1 LLHHHARLAGW
12 SAPEV
17 VRATAG
23 AQEPIPCVDFV
34 AEAAHCPLCGA
45 AVQAQKSKRRRV
57 VTVAAGAFVAR
68 EIRKRC
74 SSDSTHPVLVSEQLS
89 GLVPPRQGYGY
100 DLIAQV
106 GLARYLRNL
115 QRAEIRTELL
125 AKQGIVVSDGSISN
139 LCDRFLRL
147 LEGLHRQR
155 APALCAAMNGGYPLH
170 IDATSE
176 HGKGG
181 LFLCLDGRRGWVL
194 HAVKIAS
201 ENAEE
206 LRPCI
211 AETIRR
217 FGDPVAVVRDLST
230 AEAGAVE
237 GLRKKGIPDLVCH
250 YHFLG
255 AIGKKLFDD
264 PYAVLRNLLR
274 QSKVRTQLRELLREL
289 RQHTTAEVYEGKYG
303 HGRLREDLLAL
314 LYWVL
319 EGEGRKDLPY
329 PFSLPH
335 LEFYRRC
342 REATQRAE
350 RWLPLPRSHVERRAL
365 KQLAKVLAQFDELPR
380 LAWAIPKLENGW
392 QAFSELRDILRLT
405 DAELPRGDL
414 RYLSTREFPELEKA
428 RLSAIEETTKAYHQ
442 QLRKRVTD
450 SHRPSSAEAVIL
462 KYLDRYAKQLFGHPV
477 IYDDNGN
484 IVSVVERTN
493 NVAEHFFGAD
503 KQKLRRRLGR
513 ANLGR
518 DLEDQPAQAVLASNL
533 LHSDYVRVLCGSLE
547 HLPAAFAALDQET
560 LEEVSPL
567 QRSNRDSRL
576 LKRIGALIADD
587 EHPSQNDGIID
598 RQIRQ
603 TDAAVTEI

>member
-1 LLHHHARLAGW
+1 V
-12 SAPEV
+12 E
-17 VRATAG
+17 RATAG
-23 AQEPIPCVDFV
+23 AQEPIPCIDFV
-34 AEAAHCPLCGA
+34 AEAEHCPLCGA
-45 AVQAQKSKRRRV
+45 PVLAQKSKRRRV

-68 EIRKRC
+68 EVRKRC
-74 SSDSTHPVLVSEQLS
+74 AGDNTHPVLVCEKLS

-100 DLIAQV
+100 DLIVQV

-115 QRAEIRTELL
+115 QREEIRTELL
-125 AKQGIVVSDGSISN
+125 AEQGIVVSDGSITN
-139 LCDRFLRL
+139 LCDRFLLL
-147 LEGLHRQR
+147 LEGLHRRR
-155 APALCAAMNGGYPLH
+155 APALRAAMNGGYPLH

-206 LRPCI
+206 LRPGI
-211 AETIRR
+211 EETIRR
-217 FGDPVAVVRDLST
+217 FADPIAVVRDLST
-230 AEAGAVE
+230 AEAGAVK
-237 GLRKKGIPDLVCH
+237 GLRKKGIPDLLCH

-255 AIGKKLFDD
+255 AIGKKLFDA
-264 PYAVLRNLLR
+264 PYTVLRNLLR

-289 RQHTTAEVYEGKYG
+289 RQHSTAEVYEGKYG
-303 HGRLREDLLAL
+303 HGRLREDLLVL

-319 EGEGRKDLPY
+319 EGEGRKDTPY

-335 LEFYRRC
+335 LDFYRRC
-342 REATQRAE
+342 QEALLRAE

-365 KQLAKVLAQFDELPR
+365 KQLTEVLAQFDELPR
-380 LAWAIPKLENGW
+380 LAWVVPKLQSGW

-405 DAELPRGDL
+405 DAELPRGDP
-414 RYLSTREFPELEKA
+414 RYLSTREFPQLEMA
-428 RLSAIEETTKAYHQ
+428 RLGEIEKTTKAYHQ

-450 SHRPSSAEAVIL
+450 SHNPSSAEAVIL
-462 KYLDRYAKQLFGHPV
+462 KYLDRYAKQLFGHPAT
-477 IYDDNGN
+477 YDDDGN

-547 HLPAAFAALDQET
+547 YLPAAFAELDQET
-560 LEEVSPL
+560 LEVSPL
-567 QRSNRDSRL
+567 QRSNRDTRL
-576 LKRIGALIADD
+576 LKRIGALIAD
-587 EHPSQNDGIID
+587 ERPAQNNGISG
-598 RQIRQ
+598 RQMSQ
-603 TDAAVTEI
+603 TDASVTES

>member
-1 LLHHHARLAGW
+1 LFRHHARLAGW

-23 AQEPIPCVDFV
+23 AQEPIPCIDFI
-34 AEAAHCPLCGA
+34 AEADHCPLCGE

-57 VTVAAGAFVAR
+57 VTLAVGAFVAR
-68 EIRKRC
+68 EVRKRC
-74 SSDSTHPVLVSEQLS
+74 GSDSTHPVLVSEKLS

-100 DLIAQV
+100 DLIVQA

-115 QRAEIRTELL
+115 QREEIRTELL
-125 AKQGIVVSDGSISN
+125 GEQGIVVSDGSISN

-147 LEGLHRQR
+147 LEGLHRRR
-155 APALCAAMNGGYPLH
+155 APALRAAMHGGYPLH

-181 LFLCLDGRRGWVL
+181 LFACLDGRRGWVL
-194 HAVKIAS
+194 QAVKIAS

-211 AETIRR
+211 EETIRR
-217 FGDPVAVVRDLST
+217 FGDPIAVVRDLST

-237 GLRKKGIPDLVCH
+237 GLRKKGIPDLLCH

-255 AIGKKLFDD
+255 AIAKKLFDD

-274 QSKVRTQLRELLREL
+274 QSKVRTQLRDLLRQL
-289 RQHTTAEVYEGKYG
+289 RQHTTAEVYKGKYG
-303 HGRLREDLLAL
+303 QGRLREDLLAL

-335 LEFYRRC
+335 LDFYRRC

-350 RWLPLPRSHVERRAL
+350 RWLPLPRSYVERRAL

-380 LAWAIPKLENGW
+380 LAWVVTKLQSGW

-442 QLRKRVTD
+442 QLRKRVAD
-450 SHRPSSAEAVIL
+450 SHSPSSAEAVIL
-462 KYLDRYAKQLFGHPV
+462 TYLDRYAKQLFGHPAT
-477 IYDDNGN
+477 YDDDGN
-484 IVSVVERTN
+484 IVFVVERTN

-518 DLEDQPAQAVLASNL
+518 DLEDQPAQAILASNL
-533 LHSDYVRVLCGSLE
+533 VHSDYVRVLCGSLE
-547 HLPAAFAALDQET
+547 HLPAAFAELDQET
-560 LEEVSPL
+560 LADVSAL
-567 QRSNRDSRL
+567 QRSNRDTKL
-576 LKRIGALIADD
+576 LKRIGALIAD
-587 EHPSQNDGIID
+587 EHPAQNNGIID

-603 TDAAVTEI
+603 PGAVVT

>member
-1 LLHHHARLAGW
+1 
-12 SAPEV
+12 V

-23 AQEPIPCVDFV
+23 AQELIPCIDFV
-34 AEAAHCPLCGA
+34 AEAEHCPLCGE

-57 VTVAAGAFVAR
+57 VTLAAGAFVAR
-68 EIRKRC
+68 EVRKRC
-74 SSDSTHPVLVSEQLS
+74 SSDSTHPVLVSEKLS

-100 DLIAQV
+100 DLIVQV

-115 QRAEIRTELL
+115 QREEIRAELL
-125 AKQGIVVSDGSISN
+125 AEQGIVVSDGSISN

-147 LEGLHRQR
+147 LEGLHRRR
-155 APALCAAMNGGYPLH
+155 APALRAAMNGGYPLH

-181 LFLCLDGRRGWVL
+181 VFLCLDGRRGWVL

-211 AETIRR
+211 DETIRR
-217 FGDPVAVVRDLST
+217 FGDPIAVVRDLST

-237 GLRKKGIPDLVCH
+237 GLRKKGIPDLLCH

-264 PYAVLRNLLR
+264 SYTVLRTLLR
-274 QSKVRTQLRELLREL
+274 QSKVRTQLHDLLREL
-289 RQHTTAEVYEGKYG
+289 RQHTTAEVYAGKYG
-303 HGRLREDLLAL
+303 QGRLREDLLAL
-314 LYWVL
+314 LYWLL

-335 LEFYRRC
+335 LDFYRRC

-365 KQLAKVLAQFDELPR
+365 KQLVKVLAHLDELPR
-380 LAWAIPKLENGW
+380 LAWVIPKLESAW

-428 RLSAIEETTKAYHQ
+428 RLNAIEETTKSYHQ

-450 SHRPSSAEAVIL
+450 SHSPSSAEAVIL
-462 KYLDRYAKQLFGHPV
+462 KYLDRYAKQLFGHPAT
-477 IYDDNGN
+477 YDDDGT

-547 HLPAAFAALDQET
+547 HLPAAFAELGQET
-560 LEEVSPL
+560 LREATPL
-567 QRSNRDSRL
+567 QRSNRDTGL

-587 EHPSQNDGIID
+587 QPAQNIGIIE
-598 RQIRQ
+598 RQIPQ
-603 TDAAVTEI
+603 PDASVTEI

>member
-1 LLHHHARLAGW
+1 VG
-12 SAPEV
+12 
-17 VRATAG
+17 RATAG
-23 AQEPIPCVDFV
+23 AREPIPCIDFV
-34 AEAAHCPLCGA
+34 AEAQHCPVCGE

-57 VTVAAGAFVAR
+57 VTLAAGAFVAR
-68 EIRKRC
+68 EVRKRC
-74 SSDSTHPVLVSEQLS
+74 GSDGNHPVLLSETLS
-89 GLVPPRQGYGY
+89 CLVPPRQGYGY
-100 DLIAQV
+100 DLIVQV

-115 QRAEIRTELL
+115 QREEIRTELL
-125 AKQGIVVSDGSISN
+125 AEQGIVVSDGSISN

-147 LEGLHRQR
+147 LERLHRRR
-155 APALCAAMNGGYPLH
+155 APALRAAMNGGYPVH
-170 IDATSE
+170 IDATGE

-211 AETIRR
+211 DETIRR
-217 FGDPVAVVRDLST
+217 FGDPIAVVRDLSS

-274 QSKVRTQLRELLREL
+274 RSKVRTQLRDLLREL

-303 HGRLREDLLAL
+303 QGRLREDLLAL
-314 LYWVL
+314 IYWML

-335 LEFYRRC
+335 LDFYRRC
-342 REATQRAE
+342 REAAQRAE

-365 KQLAKVLAQFDELPR
+365 KQLAKVLARFDKLPR
-380 LAWAIPKLENGW
+380 LAWAVPKLENGW

-414 RYLSTREFPELEKA
+414 RSLSTPEFPELEMA
-428 RLSAIEETTKAYHQ
+428 RLREIEKTTKAYHQ
-442 QLRKRVTD
+442 QIRKRVTD
-450 SHRPSSAEAVIL
+450 SHCSSSAAAVIL
-462 KYLDRYAKQLFGHPV
+462 KYLDRYAKQLFGHPAT
-477 IYDDNGN
+477 YDDDGN

-518 DLEDQPAQAVLASNL
+518 DLEDQPAQAVLVANL

-547 HLPAAFAALDQET
+547 HLHTAFAEFGQET
-560 LEEVSPL
+560 LGEVSPL
-567 QRSNRDSRL
+567 QRSNRDTRL
-576 LKRIGALIADD
+576 LKRIGALIAD
-587 EHPSQNDGIID
+587 EHPAQNNGIID

-603 TDAAVTEI
+603 PDAAVTEI

>member
-1 LLHHHARLAGW
+1 MLRHHARLAGW

-23 AQEPIPCVDFV
+23 AQEHIPCIDFV
-34 AEAAHCPLCGA
+34 AEAEHCPLCGE
-45 AVQAQKSKRRRV
+45 AVQTQKSKRRRI

-68 EIRKRC
+68 EVRKRC
-74 SSDSTHPVLVSEQLS
+74 VSDSTHPVLVSEQLS
-89 GLVPPRQGYGY
+89 CLVPPRQGYGY
-100 DLIAQV
+100 DLIVQV

-115 QRAEIRTELL
+115 QREEMRAELRREH
-125 AKQGIVVSDGSISN
+125 GIVVSDGSMTN
-139 LCDRFLRL
+139 LCDRFLTL
-147 LEGLHRQR
+147 LERLHRRR
-155 APALCAAMNGGYPLH
+155 APALRAAMNGGYPLH

-181 LFLCLDGRRGWVL
+181 LFVCLDGWRGWVL

-201 ENAEE
+201 ENADE

-211 AETIRR
+211 AETAHR
-217 FGDPVAVVRDLST
+217 FGDPIAVVRDLSA
-230 AEAGAVE
+230 AEAGAAD
-237 GLRKKGIPDLVCH
+237 GLRQKGIPDLICH

-289 RQHTTAEVYEGKYG
+289 RQHTTTDVYEGKYG

-335 LEFYRRC
+335 LDFYQRGQ
-342 REATQRAE
+342 EARQRAE

-365 KQLAKVLAQFDELPR
+365 KQLAKVLARFDEVPR
-380 LAWAIPKLENGW
+380 LAWAVPKLESGW

-414 RYLSTREFPELEKA
+414 RYLSTREFPELDMA
-428 RLSAIEETTKAYHQ
+428 RLREIEKTTKAYHQ
-442 QLRKRVTD
+442 QLRKRVTNSD
-450 SHRPSSAEAVIL
+450 CSSSAEAVIL
-462 KYLDRYAKQLFGHPV
+462 KYLDRYTAHLFGHPARH
-477 IYDDNGN
+477 DDDGN
-484 IVSVVERTN
+484 IIFVVERTN

-518 DLEDQPAQAVLASNL
+518 DLEDQPAQVALVSNL
-533 LHSDYVRVLCGSLE
+533 LHTDYVRVLCGSLE
-547 HLPAAFAALDQET
+547 HLPAAFAELDQET
-560 LEEVSPL
+560 LQEATPL

-576 LKRIGALIADD
+576 LKRIGALIAD
-587 EHPSQNDGIID
+587 EHAAQNTGMID
-598 RQIRQ
+598 RQARQ
-603 TDAAVTEI
+603 PEASVTEI

>member
-1 LLHHHARLAGW
+1 MLHHHARLAGW

-365 KQLAKVLAQFDELPR
+365 KQLAKILARFDELPR
-380 LAWAIPKLENGW
+380 LAWVVPKLESGW

-414 RYLSTREFPELEKA
+414 RSLSLREFPELEMA
-428 RLSAIEETTKAYHQ
+428 RLREIEKTTKAYHQ
-442 QLRKRVTD
+442 QIRKRVTD
-450 SHRPSSAEAVIL
+450 SHCSSAAEAVIL
-462 KYLDRYAKQLFGHPV
+462 KYLDRYAKQLFGHPAT
-477 IYDDNGN
+477 YDDDGN

-493 NVAEHFFGAD
+493 NVAEHFFGTD

-518 DLEDQPAQAVLASNL
+518 DLEDQPAQAVLVSNL
-533 LHSDYVRVLCGSLE
+533 LHHDYVGVLCGSLE
-547 HLPAAFAALDQET
+547 HLPAAFAELDQKT
-560 LEEVSPL
+560 LAEVSAL
-567 QRSNRDSRL
+567 QRSNRDTRL
-576 LKRIGALIADD
+576 LKRIAALVAD
-587 EHPSQNDGIID
+587 EQPPQNNGIIL
-598 RQIRQ
+598 RQMPQ
-603 TDAAVTEI
+603 TDASVTEI

>member
-1 LLHHHARLAGW
+1 MGG
-12 SAPEV
+12 PEHL
-17 VRATAG
+17 
-23 AQEPIPCVDFV
+23 PCIDFV
-34 AEAAHCPLCGA
+34 AEAEHCPLCGA

-57 VTVAAGAFVAR
+57 MTVQAGAFVAR
-68 EIRKRC
+68 EVRKRC
-74 SSDSTHPVLVSEQLS
+74 SSDSTHPVLVSERLC

-100 DLIAQV
+100 DLIVQV
-106 GLARYLRNL
+106 GLARYLSNL
-115 QRAEIRTELL
+115 QREEIRTELL
-125 AKQGIVVSDGSISN
+125 GEHGIVVSDGSISN
-139 LCDRFLRL
+139 LCDRFLLL
-147 LEGLHRQR
+147 LEGLHRRR
-155 APALCAAMNGGYPLH
+155 APALRAAMGGGYPLH

-181 LFLCLDGRRGWVL
+181 LFLCLNGWRGWVL

-201 ENAEE
+201 ENADE

-211 AETIRR
+211 EETIGR
-217 FGDPVAVVRDLST
+217 FGDPIAVVRDLST

-237 GLRKKGIPDLVCH
+237 GLRKKGIPDLLCH

-289 RQHTTAEVYEGKYG
+289 RQHATAEVYDGKYG

-314 LYWVL
+314 IYWVL

-335 LEFYRRC
+335 LDFYRRC

-365 KQLAKVLAQFDELPR
+365 KQLAKVLAQLDELPR
-380 LAWAIPKLENGW
+380 LAWVVPKLQSGW

-450 SHRPSSAEAVIL
+450 SHSPSSAEAVIL
-462 KYLDRYAKQLFGHPV
+462 KYLDRYAKQLFGHPAT
-477 IYDDNGN
+477 YDDDGN

-547 HLPAAFAALDQET
+547 HLPAAFAELDQET
-560 LEEVSPL
+560 LREATPL

-576 LKRIGALIADD
+576 LKRIGALVAD
-587 EHPSQNDGIID
+587 EQPPQHSGIIV
-598 RQIRQ
+598 RQMRQ
-603 TDAAVTEI
+603 PDASVTEI

>member
-1 LLHHHARLAGW
+1 
-12 SAPEV
+12 V

-23 AQEPIPCVDFV
+23 TREPIPCIDFI
-34 AEAAHCPLCGA
+34 AEAEHCPVCGE

-57 VTVAAGAFVAR
+57 VTLAAGAFVAR
-68 EIRKRC
+68 EVRKRC
-74 SSDSTHPVLVSEQLS
+74 ASDRTHPVLVSEKLS
-89 GLVPPRQGYGY
+89 GLAPPRQGYGY
-100 DLIAQV
+100 DLIVQV

-115 QRAEIRTELL
+115 QREEIRTELL
-125 AKQGIVVSDGSISN
+125 AEQGIVVSDGSISN

-147 LEGLHRQR
+147 LDGLHRQR
-155 APALCAAMNGGYPLH
+155 VPALRAAMKGGYPLH

-181 LFLCLDGRRGWVL
+181 LFLCLDGWRGWVL
-194 HAVKIAS
+194 QAVKIAS
-201 ENAEE
+201 ENTDE

-211 AETIRR
+211 DETIHR
-217 FGDPVAVVRDLST
+217 FGDPIAVVRDLSA

-250 YHFLG
+250 YHFAG

-274 QSKVRTQLRELLREL
+274 QSKVRTQLRDLLREL

-303 HGRLREDLLAL
+303 QGRLREDLLAL
-314 LYWVL
+314 LYWLL

-335 LEFYRRC
+335 LDFYRRC
-342 REATQRAE
+342 REATLRAE
-350 RWLPLPRSHVERRAL
+350 RWLPVPRSHVERRAL

-380 LAWAIPKLENGW
+380 LAWVIPKLESGW

-414 RYLSTREFPELEKA
+414 RYLSTREFPELEMA
-428 RLSAIEETTKAYHQ
+428 RLREIEKTTKAYHQ
-442 QLRKRVTD
+442 QIRKRVTD
-450 SHRPSSAEAVIL
+450 SHCSSSAAAVIL
-462 KYLDRYAKQLFGHPV
+462 KYLDRYGAHLFGHPARH
-477 IYDDNGN
+477 DDEGR
-484 IVSVVERTN
+484 IIAVVERTN

-518 DLEDQPAQAVLASNL
+518 DLEDQPPQAVLASNL

-547 HLPAAFAALDQET
+547 HLPAAFAELDQET
-560 LEEVSPL
+560 LADVSPL
-567 QRSNRDSRL
+567 QRSNRDTRL
-576 LKRIGALIADD
+576 LKRIGALIAD
-587 EHPSQNDGIID
+587 EHPAQYNGIINCQF
-598 RQIRQ
+598 RQP
-603 TDAAVTEI
+603 DAVVTES